1 MKILV
6 DLKKVELLP
15 RVHLIL
21 FDPKQKFIAK
31 LRSDGVPV
39 ALHEIMKLKHK
50 QAYFWYRTRFMT
62 NKKQKYFSLQE
73 HQLAK
78 SLVSTR
84 GQKGKKTNLQ
94 QNFKKSKLQLF
105 PYSYFQCLS
114 NCY

>member
-6 DLKKVELLP
+6 YLEKVELLP

-50 QAYFWYRTRFMT
+50 QAYF
-62 NKKQKYFSLQE
+62 
-73 HQLAK
+73 
-78 SLVSTR
+78 
-84 GQKGKKTNLQ
+84 
-94 QNFKKSKLQLF
+94 
-105 PYSYFQCLS
+105 
-114 NCY
+114 